1 METLEFRYK
10 RVLKA
15 LKRLDFVVK
24 KFKKELDKQ
33 IDSATREEE
42 FLLIQDALFKRF
54 EICYDIM
61 WKFLKVYLQEE
72 YGLDVASP
80 RKVFQ
85 ECLQQKIVS
94 PEQAVVLDKIV
105 EARNYASHTYDED
118 LACEIALQIS
128 TYAQLMNQ
136 VAQSLDVKNT

>member
-1 METLEFRYK
+1 MEI
-10 RVLKA
+10 
-15 LKRLDFVVK
+15 DSK
-24 KFKKELDKQ
+24 KMLRIILDKECLQ
-33 IDSATREEE
+33 
-42 FLLIQDALFKRF
+42 
-54 EICYDIM
+54 
-61 WKFLKVYLQEE
+61 LKKKKNLK
-72 YGLDVASP
+72 LKKKNACN
-80 RKVFQ
+80 KKK

-118 LACEIALQIS
+118 LACEIARQIS